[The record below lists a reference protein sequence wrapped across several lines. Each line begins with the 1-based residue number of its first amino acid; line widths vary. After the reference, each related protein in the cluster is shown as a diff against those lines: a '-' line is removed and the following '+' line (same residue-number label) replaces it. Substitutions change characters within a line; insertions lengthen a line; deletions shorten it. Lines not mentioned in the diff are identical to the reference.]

1 MSDKNGIVLN
11 RMYTGSYLSTN
22 LGHEVINM
30 FQADNGRHYLYLNA
44 KGNYSPRGREAE
56 TMLLVRGSGDNRIE
70 VVGMA
75 KNLHPVASACC
86 TLSRN
91 LAIINERVQKE
102 QIKFMNSTGHDI
114 RYGGVPVTD
123 IFGERG
129 QQSIFVS
136 YWTDKEDFYTPR
148 KGNTLIIEFT
158 PSKAKSDNARTGI
171 SRKKKDSGEEIIVR
185 MSEHN
190 FASTSLHQFIY
201 DGEDLRI
208 LSKVC
213 DVNRD
218 GKEQFWEN
226 PNNMIE
232 FPIEC
237 NECRTSLF
245 DICQIQNDENRF
257 SNALSYFIDKYPE
270 LWQRFFQE
278 YLNDDHLGRILSVT
292 REEDAKV
299 DDKTYLQPTGG
310 RIDLLVR
317 TDNSYLIIENKIDS
331 DIIVQDEVSQL
342 CRYYNYVSH
351 LIREETGYWED
362 YIQNCQER
370 LDARIRQYDGLSER
384 AKENER
390 GVKWNKEISDL
401 SQKLQKAKLQ
411 SKHVRE
417 KRIIGLVLAPD
428 YNMPEDD
435 KLVVSEHVRFRKLPY
450 SAMYEWLKIHAC
462 EEMAKDVN
470 FRDFH
475 SAMKRHKYSH
485 RSISLYEEMKNRFY
499 TRIRDFHMGDY
510 KRNNFIC
517 PAQ

>member
-1 MSDKNGIVLN
+1 MNDKNGIVLN

-44 KGNYSPRGREAE
+44 KGNYSSRGREVG
-56 TMLLVRGSGDNRIE
+56 TMLLVRGLGDNHIE

-91 LAIINERVQKE
+91 FEMINERVQDE
-102 QIKFMNSTGHDI
+102 QIKFMNSTGHEI

-136 YWTDKEDFYTPR
+136 YWTEKRDFYTPR

-158 PSKAKSDNARTGI
+158 PSGAESADMMTGI
-171 SRKKKDSGEEIIVR
+171 SRKKKGTGEEIIVR
-185 MSEHN
+185 LREHN
-190 FASTSLHQFIY
+190 FASTSLHQFIN

-213 DVNRD
+213 EVKKD
-218 GKEQFWEN
+218 EEESLWEN
-226 PNNMIE
+226 QNNMIE
-232 FPIEC
+232 LPIEC
-237 NECRTSLF
+237 DECRTSLF

-292 REEDAKV
+292 REEDAKI
-299 DDKTYLQPTGG
+299 DDKTYQPPTGG
-310 RIDLLVR
+310 RIDMLLR

-331 DIIVQDEVSQL
+331 DVIVQNNVSQL
-342 CRYYNYVSH
+342 SRYYNYVSH
-351 LIREETGYWED
+351 LIQEETEHCED
-362 YIQNCQER
+362 CIQDCQAR
-370 LDARIRQYDGLSER
+370 LEARVRQYDGLSER

-435 KLVVSEHVRFRKLPY
+435 KLVVSEHIRFRKLPY
-450 SAMYEWLKIHAC
+450 SAMYEWLKIHAG
-462 EEMAKDVN
+462 EEMDKDDN

-475 SAMKRHKYSH
+475 NAMKRLKYSH
-485 RSISLYEEMKNRFY
+485 RSISLYEEMKDRFY
-499 TRIRDFHMGDY
+499 TRIRNFHMRD
-510 KRNNFIC
+510 NEMN
-517 PAQ
+517 PDLSAQR